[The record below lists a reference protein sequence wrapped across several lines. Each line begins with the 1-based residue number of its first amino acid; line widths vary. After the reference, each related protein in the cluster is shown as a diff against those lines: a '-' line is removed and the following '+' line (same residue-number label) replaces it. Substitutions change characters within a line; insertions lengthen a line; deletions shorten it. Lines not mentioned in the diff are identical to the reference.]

1 MALENVRD
9 LDLVFGPESAG
20 KTARERAQTST
31 RLFVR
36 SQVQLAEDSPEA
48 KGHRLSAWEAL
59 QTFGLPKL
67 LEVFEHGSAILS
79 SAVDEPARTLRNR
92 RESLGLPVK
101 KVASA
106 AGLSEKEVEDAENP
120 KTLTS
125 IHIIEKIAQ
134 TLALDERAVSFVP
147 GANGDPRLACKTE
160 RYGNNSVQFC
170 ISVSIVRGRMGR

>member
-67 LEVFEHGSAILS
+67 LKFS
-79 SAVDEPARTLRNR
+79 STV
-92 RESLGLPVK
+92 
-101 KVASA
+101 
-106 AGLSEKEVEDAENP
+106 
-120 KTLTS
+120 
-125 IHIIEKIAQ
+125 
-134 TLALDERAVSFVP
+134 
-147 GANGDPRLACKTE
+147 
-160 RYGNNSVQFC
+160 VQFC
-170 ISVSIVRGRMGR
+170 PALLMKPPKTAQ